1 MCCPQSRKD
10 FINTAN
16 GSIYFPKKDQA
27 SEEISGAYICDQSP
41 EIFLNQSG
49 RKAGKQNKAWAGWLF
64 ASLIPAK
71 LAQNWRKTWRIS
83 VAWESPDEFLPI
95 HNRKLN
101 GCQQRLLFALRFIP
115 RKCSHTPEIAG
126 RTNLPRTQKFF
137 WLFTQTLFKQ
147 TSVE

>member
-10 FINTAN
+10 FINTEN
-16 GSIYFPKKDQA
+16 GSIYFLKKHNPRKLVA
-27 SEEISGAYICDQSP
+27 LTSATKVLKYLKP
-41 EIFLNQSG
+41 EG
-49 RKAGKQNKAWAGWLF
+49 EKQENKAWAGWLF

>member
-71 LAQNWRKTWRIS
+71 LAQNWRKTCRIS
-83 VAWESPDEFLPI
+83 VPCESRDEFLPM

-101 GCQQRLLFALRFIP
+101 GCQQMLLFAVQLIP

-126 RTNLPRTQKFF
+126 RTHLPRTQKVF
-137 WLFTQTLFKQ
+137 WHFTQTLLK